1 VKTPFYFFE
10 IKYLKTHKSV
20 AIKCYIKYTI
30 RSILIEYNVI
40 IMFKCVELMY
50 KEVFNLYKCAI
61 ILAAGEGK
69 RMNSNTPKV
78 LHKVCGKEMIN
89 HVIDTIRSAEI
100 EMIDVVIG
108 KGAEKVKEATEDRNI
123 NYSLQEDQLG
133 TGHAVMCA
141 KEFLRGHEG
150 TVAIFVGDG
159 PLITEK
165 TVRELLN
172 YHEKGEFKATILT
185 SSMKDP
191 GKYGRIIRNEFG
203 DVEKIVEFKDCTQV
217 ELSVQEI
224 NSGMY
229 CFNIEELLNSLD
241 KLNNNNAQREYYL
254 TDVIG
259 ILKSQGF
266 KIGAFDVPIEEITAV
281 NSKVELANAELI
293 MRTRINRMHMENGVT
308 IIDPNNAYIDSEV
321 IIGKDTIIYPGNILQ
336 GKTII
341 KENCV
346 LYQNNRISDSTI
358 QNGVSVQSS
367 VIIESQVGEG
377 TTVGPY
383 AYIRPESNIGKH
395 ARIGDFVEI
404 KKSTIGDNTK
414 VSHLTYIGD
423 AEVGSGC
430 NFGCGTVVVN
440 YDGKSKFKTI
450 IGNNTFIGC
459 NTNLVSPVKVNDNA
473 YIAAGST
480 ITNEVPKNAL
490 AIARARQRNIE
501 NWVIKSGHIK

>member
-1 VKTPFYFFE
+1 MQ
-10 IKYLKTHKSV
+10 H
-20 AIKCYIKYTI
+20 
-30 RSILIEYNVI
+30 
-40 IMFKCVELMY
+40 IMFKYVELLY

-89 HVIDTIRSAEI
+89 HVIDTIRSADI
-100 EMIDVVIG
+100 EMVDVVIG
-108 KGAEKVKEATEDRNI
+108 RGAGEVKKSTEDRKI
-123 NYSLQEDQLG
+123 NYSLQEEQLG

-141 KEFLRGHEG
+141 SEFLEGHTG

-159 PLITEK
+159 PLITEN
-165 TVRELLN
+165 TVRELLD
-172 YHEKGEFKATILT
+172 YHEKGYFKATILT
-185 SSMKDP
+185 SNMKEP
-191 GKYGRIIRNEFG
+191 SKYGRIIRNEFG
-203 DVEKIVEFKDCTQV
+203 DVEKIVEFKDCDEKEILV
-217 ELSVQEI
+217 KEI

-229 CFNIEELLNSLD
+229 CFDIEELRISLD

-259 ILKSQGF
+259 ILKNQGF

-281 NSKVELANAELI
+281 NSKVELADAELI

-308 IIDPNNAYIDSEV
+308 IIDPSNTYIDSEV
-321 IIGKDTIIYPGNILQ
+321 LIGKDTIIYPGNILQ
-336 GKTII
+336 GNTII
-341 KENCV
+341 KEDCV
-346 LYQNNRISDSTI
+346 LYQNNRIVDSVI
-358 QNGVSVQSS
+358 ESGVSVQTS
-367 VIIESQVGEG
+367 VIIESKVGEG

-423 AEVGSGC
+423 AEVGSNC

-490 AIARARQRNIE
+490 AIARARQINIE
-501 NWVIKSGHIK
+501 NWVLRKGHSK